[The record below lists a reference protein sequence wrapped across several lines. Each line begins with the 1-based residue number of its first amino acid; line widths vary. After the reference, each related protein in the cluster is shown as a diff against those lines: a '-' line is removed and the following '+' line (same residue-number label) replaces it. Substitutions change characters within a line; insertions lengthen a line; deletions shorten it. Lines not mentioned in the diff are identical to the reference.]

1 MKRIE
6 GVDKNQMIKQLEGN
20 IVSDMDGEKV
30 MLSVTKGKYF
40 NLGELGGEIW
50 DMIIEPIS
58 IQQLVLNL
66 LEQYD
71 VDQEVCY
78 QQVIA
83 FIRQLAEAELIQ
95 IYD

>member
-83 FIRQLAEAELIQ
+83 FIRQLAEAELIH